1 MLHIL
6 LLILKIIGIIIAAI
20 LGILVL
26 LICIVL
32 FVPVRY
38 EIMGKCDGTLESLKA
53 KIHLSWLLHLVSGDV
68 YYKNGNA
75 KWRMRIAWIKRTSAQ
90 PGKKSE
96 TLPEAEAVKS
106 GEAEE
111 KQENVKMDSEEEKAE
126 RTVEKVTGEVKP
138 DEEAEDELENAE
150 REAVRS
156 EKSVEQSEEVCKE
169 HESPEVTEKKPKK
182 SEEFKETS
190 TEKEQKFV
198 SKIQKIYERIMAWF
212 QKIKCTFAGLCDRI
226 EALSS
231 KKDKLMEFIQDET
244 HIDTLMRAKKEVFHL
259 LKRLK
264 PGKAEVNVIY
274 GFEDPYRTGQVLAGL
289 GVLYPF
295 LGEYTSITPDFENR
309 VLKGNVH
316 IKGKIFAWHLVAVC
330 WNLFWSKNVRTTYK
344 HIKNFEL

>member
-38 EIMGKCDGTLESLKA
+38 EVMGKCDGTLESLKA
-53 KIHLSWLLHLVSGDV
+53 KVHLSWLLHLISGDV

-75 KWRMRIAWIKRTSAQ
+75 KWRMRVAWIKRTSAQ
-90 PGKKSE
+90 AEKKSE
-96 TLPEAEAVKS
+96 ALMEAKTVKMEPEE
-106 GEAEE
+106 ERAEE
-111 KQENVKMDSEEEKAE
+111 
-126 RTVEKVTGEVKP
+126 VTGEVKP
-138 DEEAEDELENAE
+138 DEEAEVKFEKTEQ
-150 REAVRS
+150 EAVQS
-156 EKSVEQSEEVCKE
+156 EKPMEQSEEVRKE
-169 HESPEVTEKKPKK
+169 HESPEVIEEEPAK
-182 SEEFKETS
+182 SEELKEAS
-190 TEKEQKFV
+190 TEEDQKF
-198 SKIQKIYERIMAWF
+198 SQKIQKIYERIVAWF
-212 QKIKCTFAGLCDRI
+212 QKIKCTFTGLCDKI

-231 KKDKLMEFIQDET
+231 KKDKLMEFIQDEV
-244 HIDTLMRAKKEVFHL
+244 HIDTLMRAKKELFHL

-264 PGKAEVNVIY
+264 PKKAEVNVIY

-295 LGEYTSITPDFENR
+295 LGEDTSITPDFENR

-316 IKGKIFAWHLVAVC
+316 IKGKIFVWHFAAVC